1 MFFFSSFF
9 SHFWNSFLTF
19 LWSFSS
25 SFVLSAISSSPKSM
39 AATCALFLAAA
50 QDWHC
55 LMFNNDNNLD
65 LTPYLQFDLSS
76 FYLCVN
82 LFIKAHSDLTKN
94 QIAMAKAWK
103 KGNKLREKTHQT
115 QQSSFTFSFNFP
127 WPVALCTESIFLTPF
142 PICYWETAGR
152 EGKYWLT
159 ECSLCLLTKCA
170 LHKHGNEIAVCFL
183 FLCLYFIWNSNNGCL
198 IWLRCDSQYTSLCL
212 SASDRSLTEQP
223 FSPILATVTRHNI
236 SVKVWNSPHVEMMC
250 MRAS

>member
-1 MFFFSSFF
+1 
-9 SHFWNSFLTF
+9 
-19 LWSFSS
+19 
-25 SFVLSAISSSPKSM
+25 M
-39 AATCALFLAAA
+39 ASTCALFLAAA

-76 FYLCVN
+76 FYLYVN

-127 WPVALCTESIFLTPF
+127 LACSAVYRINLSNSI
-142 PICYWETAGR
+142 
-152 EGKYWLT
+152 
-159 ECSLCLLTKCA
+159 SNMLLRDSRKRGEVLIDWVFIVSSHKVRA